1 VQRVPRL
8 PTTRALQERL
18 IAMDVGQT
26 TVALEAADD
35 SAAGDVARRGRRA
48 VPWMRAR
55 FLHRLFGRSR
65 MFRAL
70 SLGAACR
77 FELALLGGH
86 KNAATV
92 RLIRAIRGER
102 ESLMSANEAFL
113 VHSLAASQGRLD
125 GVMAEVGVYQ
135 GCSARLISLASRGR
149 ALHLF
154 DTFNGLPE
162 PRPAEQG
169 LLQAGQYRGSLRAVR
184 AYLADQR
191 NIMLHPGEFPAT
203 TLGSEDLRFSFV
215 HLDVDL
221 EASTLACLEFFY
233 PRMVPGGII
242 LTHDYSW
249 LAGVRAACDRFLAH
263 RPEMMIEM
271 PTSQAMLVKL

>member
-1 VQRVPRL
+1 
-8 PTTRALQERL
+8 
-18 IAMDVGQT
+18 MDVGQT
-26 TVALEAADD
+26 PAALEP
-35 SAAGDVARRGRRA
+35 AGGVARRESHA

-65 MFRAL
+65 FFRAF
-70 SLGAACR
+70 SLGTACR
-77 FELALLGGH
+77 VELALLGGH
-86 KNAATV
+86 KDAATV
-92 RLIRAIRGER
+92 RLLRAIRRER

-113 VHSLAASQGRLD
+113 VHSLAASQGRRD

-135 GCSARLISLASRGR
+135 GCSAKLISLASRGR
-149 ALHLF
+149 PLHLF

-162 PRPAEQG
+162 PRPAEQA
-169 LLQAGQYRGSLRAVR
+169 LLHAGQYRGSLHAVR
-184 AYLADQR
+184 AYLAGQR
-191 NIMLHPGEFPAT
+191 NIVLHPGEFPAT
-203 TLGSEDLRFSFV
+203 TVGSEDMRFSFV

-221 EASTLACLEFFY
+221 EASTLACLEFFS
-233 PRMVPGGII
+233 PRMLPGGII

-263 RPEMMIEM
+263 RPEVMIEM

>member
-1 VQRVPRL
+1 
-8 PTTRALQERL
+8 LQERF

-26 TVALEAADD
+26 TATLAPAADV
-35 SAAGDVARRGRRA
+35 ATGTVARQGRGA
-48 VPWMRAR
+48 APWMRAR

-65 MFRAL
+65 LFRAL
-70 SLGAACR
+70 SLGTACR
-77 FELALLGGH
+77 VELALLGGH

-92 RLIRAIRGER
+92 RLIRTIRAER

-135 GCSARLISLASRGR
+135 GCSAKLISLASRGR
-149 ALHLF
+149 PLHLF
-154 DTFNGLPE
+154 DTFNGLPD
-162 PRPAEQG
+162 PRPAEQA
-169 LLQAGQYRGSLRAVR
+169 LLRTGQYRGSLRAVR
-184 AYLADQR
+184 AYLAGQR
-191 NIMLHPGEFPAT
+191 NITLHPGEFPAT
-203 TLGSEDLRFSFV
+203 TVGSEDLRFSFV

-221 EASTLACLEFFY
+221 EASTRACLEFFY

-242 LTHDYSW
+242 LTHDYSC
-249 LAGVRAACDRFLAH
+249 LAGVRAACDGFLAH
-263 RPEMMIEM
+263 RAEMMIEM